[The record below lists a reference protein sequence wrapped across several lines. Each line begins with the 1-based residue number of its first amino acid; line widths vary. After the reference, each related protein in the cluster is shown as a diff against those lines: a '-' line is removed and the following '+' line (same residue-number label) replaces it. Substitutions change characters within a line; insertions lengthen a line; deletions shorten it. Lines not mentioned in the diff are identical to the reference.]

1 MSRLIYGINPVREAL
16 RIHPHDVRWIKVGK
30 GRGGIKEII
39 ELAEASGISIEFVS
53 PASISGIARTDKH
66 QGIVA
71 EIAPY
76 RYVGLE
82 DMVGLWRSCGGKA
95 LILLLDSIQDPHN
108 AGSLIRTACCAGAH
122 GVVITKDRSVD
133 ITSTVVKSSAGAT
146 EHMPIAR
153 VTNLRQAIDRLK
165 EAGLWIIGLDAGADM
180 TFYEADL
187 DLDIGLVVGSEGR
200 GIREL
205 IKRSCDILLS
215 LPLKG
220 EIGSLNA
227 SVAGGIAMYEIL
239 RKRLGT

>member
-16 RIHPHDVRWIKVGK
+16 RTHPQDVRWIKVGK

-39 ELAEASGISIEFVS
+39 ELAEASRISIEFVS
-53 PASISGIARTDKH
+53 PASIPRIAGTDKH

-71 EIAPY
+71 EMTPY
-76 RYVGLE
+76 RYVELDDIVE
-82 DMVGLWRSCGGKA
+82 VWRSGGERA

-133 ITSTVVKSSAGAT
+133 ITPTVVKSSAGAT

-165 EAGLWIIGLDAGADM
+165 EAGLWIIGLDAGADKSI
-180 TFYEADL
+180 YEADL
-187 DLDIGLVVGSEGR
+187 DLDLGLVVGSEGK

-205 IKRSCDILLS
+205 IKKSCDMLLS

-220 EIGSLNA
+220 EIDSLNA

-239 RKRLGT
+239 RRRQNP